1 MMMPLCDK
9 YQPVSN
15 CRIICRDYRRK
26 MKVVLLMLVALLV
39 VIPEAESFWRVKR
52 WFRERV
58 KDRAKSWWHRVRP
71 GKRDTEALDLNGDGE
86 LDEQELQQVLGERD
100 VRHLLDAVDADDT
113 VSVEDFE
120 RSLREMDA
128 ELDD

>member
-1 MMMPLCDK
+1 
-9 YQPVSN
+9 
-15 CRIICRDYRRK
+15 

-39 VIPEAESFWRVKR
+39 VLPEAESAWRIKR

-58 KDRAKSWWHRVRP
+58 KDRVRNWWIRRRS
-71 GKRDTEALDLNGDGE
+71 GKRNTEALDLNGDGE

-100 VRHLLDAVDADDT
+100 VRHLLDATDADDT
-113 VSVEDFE
+113 ISVEDFE

-128 ELDD
+128 ELDDQ